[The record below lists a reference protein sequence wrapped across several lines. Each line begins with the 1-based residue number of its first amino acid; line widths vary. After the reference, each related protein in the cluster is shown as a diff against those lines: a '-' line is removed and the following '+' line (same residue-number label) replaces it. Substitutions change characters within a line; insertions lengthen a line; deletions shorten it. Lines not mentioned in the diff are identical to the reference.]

1 MNANAALNPSLCC
14 PMLPDGL
21 ELDGPFDEDHPGD
34 PAKQRAA

>member
-1 MNANAALNPSLCC
+1 
-14 PMLPDGL
+14 MLPDGL